1 MLLFEIHPN
10 LLLMMSKKRYILGGG
25 GGWFA
30 KIGYPFL
37 GGLSRIGYDRIWV
50 GRWVKNGPK
59 KSDILYGWPLIYITK
74 KDPVLP

>member
-1 MLLFEIHPN
+1 
-10 LLLMMSKKRYILGGG
+10 MMSKKRYIWRAGGR
-25 GGWFA
+25 FA

-59 KSDILYGWPLIYITK
+59 KSDILYGRPLFEKRDDGLTIF
-74 KDPVLP
+74 